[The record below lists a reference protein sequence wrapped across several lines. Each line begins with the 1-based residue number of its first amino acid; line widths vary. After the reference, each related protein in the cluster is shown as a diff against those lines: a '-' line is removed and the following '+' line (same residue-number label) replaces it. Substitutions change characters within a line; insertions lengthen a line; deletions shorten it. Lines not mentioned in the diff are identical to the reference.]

1 MKSFL
6 LLIGLVLILLGLLL
20 IFFVIFSAI
29 KMRKIIKNHQN
40 LIPKDDLNFE
50 KLVPI
55 NLAGLFLSLIGIMI
69 LFLIFFLL

>member
-40 LIPKDDLNFE
+40 SIHKDDLNFE

-55 NLAGLFLSLIGIMI
+55 KLAGLLLSLIGIMI

>member
-40 LIPKDDLNFE
+40 SIPKDDLNFE